1 MIGILLGSI
10 VVLVGSIIYLYLKFS
25 NEKKI
30 RTKLE
35 KEKISTKDLKFIDF
49 TIEMYIKYSKD
60 LDIHSGEQHDY
71 IIKELERI
79 REKYFNNE
87 KNKN

>member
-10 VVLVGSIIYLYLKFS
+10 LVLVLGIIYLYYKLI

-30 RTKLE
+30 RIKLE
-35 KEKISTKDLKFIDF
+35 KEKIPDNDLKFIDF
-49 TIEMYIKYSKD
+49 TIDMYIKYSKD
-60 LDIHSGEQHDY
+60 LDIHSGEQHEY

-79 REKYFNNE
+79 RDQHLTNE
-87 KNKN
+87 KDKN